1 MITDA
6 HRTFLIEVHAVSA
19 DVIERAGIDSHPK
32 GIKFR
37 WSDGTREIFQAR
49 LDDQYRR
56 SGSPR
61 YLWPEGEAPVI
72 NRLREPQNGE
82 AVILAEGTC
91 QHLAVASWTDEK
103 FGVFGIMGCW
113 GWSGTDLSWAEDR
126 DVIVMFDADIETNR
140 DVHDAAKALKN
151 ALELEG
157 VRSVKFVPPPG
168 RGKDGIDDVLARR
181 PADTRAA
188 FLTRLIA
195 KAADKLGRPPSKRK
209 DADDPQ
215 KIAKIV
221 MDRWPV
227 ALTLENKIAIYQN
240 GAYRR
245 ENGAFNSIIV
255 EVLGPDFWPS
265 IRDATEDFLSG
276 TLFGSGKVIKDRTDV
291 PLLNVRNG
299 MLDLRTGEL
308 LEHDPKY
315 LSAVQIPVA
324 WNPDAECP
332 TYEAWLQDVIP
343 LQIDDLEESVS
354 MMLDPSRTPPKAIFL
369 FGPSRSGKS
378 TFLRLAAEM
387 AGKVNTSAVSLQQ
400 LTENRFAAVNVYGKM
415 LNAAAEL
422 RAGHIDDLTIF
433 KQMTG
438 DDVINAERKYV
449 QGFEFHNKALFA
461 FAANELPTV
470 GESSRAY
477 SERIKPFKFAKSF
490 AGAEDPK
497 IEDKMMTELEGIL
510 KRWVIG
516 WQTRNERGRYLPTH
530 PSVSRE
536 FETRSDRVRQFVDEC
551 CVVHL
556 ETVAKSGG
564 NCATVAGMLLPPSQ
578 VASKREIF
586 RAFDDWVQQSK
597 GTSLKPTKVF
607 DRLTSINGVV
617 EVRSATTKSRGL
629 NITVKPRDQ
638 WGEHEEEG
646 GGWQSGNVVSSLPP
660 SSHSSTP
667 PTPSTYSEN
676 DESQDQEGE
685 KKDRERGERADNF
698 ATLPPTPGA
707 EGVEPQVNV
716 GIEPVAKLPP
726 EIATG
731 DDSCSAPSHATTSA
745 SAPGTTQPSGAPSI
759 PGVPHVASSTES
771 ETGSSASTQPASTSV
786 GGATPT
792 MPSHLVVDLETAT
805 PGEMFRR
812 GDFVRLGAYANG
824 NGPVLTTDAGEIVRQ
839 MDGPYVITGHNI
851 TGFDLIALAR
861 WHGLSLP
868 DLRDKV
874 ADTDLLV
881 RLDDPP
887 PSGKDGI
894 AIRPKGYYGL
904 DQSCARYGVGG
915 KTDDLAEL
923 AKMFGGFDKIP
934 TDNPRYR
941 EYLTGDIYASTAL
954 IDALPPMDAY
964 AKREQ
969 NVGLITAQMT
979 VNGFRVDVPELHRAL
994 EEQAIRKTDH
1004 IAELASMTGTPTDR
1018 KSPIATKVG
1027 KEAIERALIECGIPE
1042 SGLPRTVKQGVLQ
1055 TSSDAMKELKDKVE
1069 LTRKMT
1075 PVQKDRA
1082 LRIIELIVSIN
1093 GERTVYQTADT
1104 CRVDD
1109 RVHPSI
1115 RPYQASGRWSVTSP
1129 GLTVYGKRDGRYVE
1143 RRIFLPEV
1151 GHRLLAVD
1159 LDQVDARAVAAHS
1172 GDRNYI
1178 KIFTDGLDLH
1188 GEVAKT
1194 IFGDAKFRETVK
1206 PISHGWNYGRGARAI
1221 SEATGLSLDITTKF
1235 DREMRQNYPQLVEW
1249 QNHVRSVAQDGDL
1262 LDNGFGR
1269 MMRADPRFAYTQAPA
1284 LVGQGCTRDILAEGM
1299 LNLPVEVWP
1308 MLRVIVHDELVLSVP
1323 EDDFVDVARV
1333 VKESMSFDFTGPGG
1347 TVPITAGV
1355 SKPGRTWAEVYEK

>member
-6 HRTFLIEVHAVSA
+6 HRSFLIEVHAISA
-19 DVIERAGIDSHPK
+19 DVIDLAGIDSHPK

-37 WSDGTREIFQAR
+37 WSDGTREVFQAR
-49 LDDQYRR
+49 VDDQYRR
-56 SGSPR
+56 TGAPR

-72 NRLREPQNGE
+72 NRLREPSNGE

-103 FGVFGIMGCW
+103 IGVFGVMGCW
-113 GWSGTDLSWAEDR
+113 GWSGCDLSWAEDR
-126 DVIVMFDADIETNR
+126 DVIVMFDADIESNR

-157 VRSVKFVPPPG
+157 VRTIKFVPPPG

-181 PADTRAA
+181 PTDTRAA
-188 FLTRLIA
+188 FLSRLIA
-195 KAADKLGRPPSKRK
+195 KAADKLGRPPSKKK
-209 DADDPQ
+209 DVDDPQ
-215 KIAKIV
+215 KIAKVV

-227 ALTLENKIAIYQN
+227 ALTLENKIAIYRE

-265 IRDATEDFLSG
+265 IRDATEDFISG
-276 TLFGSGKVIKDRTDV
+276 TLYGSGRVIKDRTDE

-308 LEHDPKY
+308 FDHDPKY
-315 LSAVQIPVA
+315 MSAVQLPVA

-378 TFLRLAAEM
+378 TFLRIAAEM
-387 AGKVNTSAVSLQQ
+387 AGKENTSAVSLAQ
-400 LTENRFAAVNVYGKM
+400 LTENRFAAVNVYGKI

-497 IEDKMMTELEGIL
+497 IEDRMMKELEGIL
-510 KRWVIG
+510 KRWVLG

-530 PSVSRE
+530 PSVARE
-536 FETRSDRVRQFVDEC
+536 FEVRSDRVRQFVDEC
-551 CVVHL
+551 CVIHT

-564 NCATVAGMLLPPSQ
+564 NTATVAGMLLPPSE
-578 VASKREIF
+578 VTSKREIF
-586 RAFDDWVQQSK
+586 RAFDDWVSLSK

-617 EVRSATTKSRGL
+617 EVRNANTKSRGL
-629 NITVKPRDQ
+629 NISIKPRDQ
-638 WGEHEEEG
+638 WGEIEEG
-646 GGWQSGNVVSSLPP
+646 GEGWQSGNVAPNVPP
-660 SSHSSTP
+660 ISHSD
-667 PTPSTYSEN
+667 PSTYSEY
-676 DESQDQEGE
+676 DQGE
-685 KKDRERGERADNF
+685 DQGGQEKDREGGDVRVNS
-698 ATLPPTPGA
+698 ATLPPTPVTGD
-707 EGVEPQVNV
+707 VKPQVN
-716 GIEPVAKLPP
+716 GTSAAVAKSAT

-731 DDSCSAPSHATTSA
+731 D
-745 SAPGTTQPSGAPSI
+745 
-759 PGVPHVASSTES
+759 V
-771 ETGSSASTQPASTSV
+771 
-786 GGATPT
+786 
-792 MPSHLVVDLETAT
+792 MPDPLVVDLETAT
-805 PGEMFRR
+805 PAEMFRR
-812 GDFVRLGAYANG
+812 ADFVRLGAYANG
-824 NGPVLTTDAGEIVRQ
+824 NGPVLTTDANEIVRQ
-839 MDGPYVITGHNI
+839 MSGPYLVTGHNL

-904 DQSCARYGVGG
+904 DQSCARYGVPG
-915 KTDDLAEL
+915 KTDDLAGL
-923 AKMFGGFDKIP
+923 AKEFGGFDKIP
-934 TDNPRYR
+934 TDDPRYR
-941 EYLTGDIYASTAL
+941 AYLTGDVYASTAL
-954 IDALPPMDAY
+954 LAALPPMNDY

-994 EEQAIRKTDH
+994 EEQSIRKADH
-1004 IAELASMTGTPTDR
+1004 IAELAQLTGTPTDR
-1018 KSPIATKVG
+1018 KSPIATKDG
-1027 KEAIERALIECGIPE
+1027 KEAIERALIEYGVPE
-1042 SGLPRTVKQGVLQ
+1042 AGLPRTEKSGVLQ
-1055 TSSDAMKELKDKVE
+1055 TSAEAMKELKGKIE

-1075 PVQKDRA
+1075 ASQKDQA
-1082 LRIIELIVSIN
+1082 LRVIDLIISIN

-1143 RRIFLPEV
+1143 RRIFLPEP

-1188 GEVAKT
+1188 GEVAKA
-1194 IFGDAKFRETVK
+1194 IFGDAKFREISK
-1206 PISHGWNYGRGARAI
+1206 PISHGWNYGRGARAV
-1221 SEATGLSLDITTKF
+1221 SEATGISLELTTKF
-1235 DREMRQNYPQLVEW
+1235 DREMRQRYPQLVEW

-1299 LNLPVEVWP
+1299 LNLPAEVWP

-1323 EDDFVDVARV
+1323 EDDFDDVARV

>member
-6 HRTFLIEVHAVSA
+6 HRNFLIEVHAVSA
-19 DVIERAGIDSHPK
+19 DVIEHAGIDSHPK

-49 LDDQYRR
+49 LDDQFRR
-56 SGSPR
+56 AGAPR

-72 NRLREPQNGE
+72 NRLREPANGE

-103 FGVFGIMGCW
+103 IGVFGVMGCW
-113 GWSGTDLSWAEDR
+113 GWSGCDLSWAEDR
-126 DVIVMFDADIETNR
+126 DVIVMFDADLESNR

-157 VRSVKFVPPPG
+157 VRSIKFVPPPG

-181 PADTRAA
+181 PADTRAV

-195 KAADKLGRPPSKRK
+195 KAAEKLGRPPSKRK
-209 DADDPQ
+209 DADDPE
-215 KIAKIV
+215 KIAKLI
-221 MDRWPV
+221 MDRYPV
-227 ALTLENKIAIYQN
+227 ALTAEQKIAIYKD

-245 ENGAFNSIIV
+245 EQGAFNAIAV
-255 EVLGPDFWPS
+255 EILGPDFWPS
-265 IRDATEDFLSG
+265 IRDAAHDFLAG
-276 TLFGSGKVIKDRTDV
+276 TLFGTGRVIPDRV
-291 PLLNVRNG
+291 SEPLLNVRNG

-308 LEHDPKY
+308 LDHDPKY
-315 LSAVQIPVA
+315 LSAVQLPVA
-324 WNPDAECP
+324 WNPDATAP

-378 TFLRLAAEM
+378 TFLRLAAAI
-387 AGKVNTSAVSLQQ
+387 AGDSNTSAVSLQQ
-400 LTENRFAAVNVYGKM
+400 LVENRFAAVNVYGKI

-438 DDVINAERKYV
+438 DDPIEAERKYV
-449 QGFEFHNKALFA
+449 QPFSFHNGALFA

-497 IEDKMMTELEGIL
+497 LEKAMMTELEGIL
-510 KRWVIG
+510 KRWVTG

-536 FETRSDRVRQFVDEC
+536 FETRSDRVRQFVEEC
-551 CVVHL
+551 CVL
-556 ETVAKSGG
+556 NTTTVAKSGG
-564 NCATVAGMLLPPSQ
+564 TVATVSGMLLPPSE
-578 VASKREIF
+578 VTSKREVF
-586 RAFDDWVQQSK
+586 RAFDDWVQLNK

-617 EVRSATTKSRGL
+617 EVRNAVTKSRGL

-638 WGEHEEEG
+638 WGEHEEDG
-646 GGWQSGNVVSSLPP
+646 DRWQGGNVAPILPP
-660 SSHSSTP
+660 SSL
-667 PTPSTYSEN
+667 STYSEN
-676 DESQDQEGE
+676 DQSHDQQEREG
-685 KKDRERGERADNF
+685 DRDMGEDCSNS
-698 ATLPPTPGA
+698 ATLPPIPGA
-707 EGVEPQVNV
+707 EGAEPQVNV
-716 GIEPVAKLPP
+716 GAESVAQLPP
-726 EIATG
+726 
-731 DDSCSAPSHATTSA
+731 DS
-745 SAPGTTQPSGAPSI
+745 
-759 PGVPHVASSTES
+759 
-771 ETGSSASTQPASTSV
+771 
-786 GGATPT
+786 ATPSYLT
-792 MPSHLVVDLETAT
+792 VDLETAT
-805 PGEMFRR
+805 PDQMFRR
-812 GDFVRLGAYANG
+812 EDFVRLGAYANG
-824 NGPVLTTDAGEIVRQ
+824 NGPVLTTDAGEIVSQ
-839 MDGPYVITGHNI
+839 MDGPYVITGHNL

-915 KTDDLAEL
+915 KTDDLGTL
-923 AKMFGGFDKIP
+923 AKEFGGYDQIP
-934 TDNPRYR
+934 TDDPRYR
-941 EYLTGDIYASTAL
+941 AYLTGDIYASTAL
-954 IDALPPMDAY
+954 INALPPMNTY

-994 EEQAIRKTDH
+994 EEQAIRKADH

-1018 KSPIATKVG
+1018 KSPIATKAG

-1042 SGLPRTVKQGVLQ
+1042 SGLPRTEKSGVLQ
-1055 TSSDAMKELKDKVE
+1055 TSSDAMKDLKDKIE

-1104 CRVDD
+1104 CRIDD

-1143 RRIFLPEV
+1143 RRIFLPEE

-1172 GDRNYI
+1172 GDANYI

-1188 GEVAKT
+1188 GEVAKA
-1194 IFGDAKFRETVK
+1194 IFGDAKFREISK
-1206 PISHGWNYGRGARAI
+1206 PISHGWNYGRGARAV
-1221 SEATGLSLDITTKF
+1221 SESTGIPLDMTTKF
-1235 DREMRQNYPQLVEW
+1235 DREMRQRYPQLVEW
-1249 QNHVRSVAQDGDL
+1249 QEHVRRIASDGDL

-1299 LNLPVEVWP
+1299 LRLPVEVWP

-1323 EDDFVDVARV
+1323 EDDFEDVARV

-1355 SKPGRTWAEVYEK
+1355 SKPGRTWSEVYEK